1 MSIYTK
7 PCSEQDP
14 VNYYGV
20 YSYPQ
25 GCKSCI
31 GVPESLTTNP
41 WVRYQTQKRIQK
53 TVGVSA
59 SEYLMN
65 LASLSAFDHLRTW
78 NAQSDRHVR
87 HVQHVRSGNRTSDKP
102 GYMSPGGTGCDIKH
116 NSYERR
122 LLRLKGKAPLRRQ
135 AIPPSFLSPTVPF
148 TLADPI
154 RGDKRVKTS
163 IVNGNNAFDCVCDR
177 RDDCGPIYEIRG
189 PYEKSSN
196 SQFNTILTFTQDSTI
211 ILFSY
216 LAVHVTVASKDNPSV
231 IVFENDFVQ
240 SPNVYPVDAGTAN
253 LVITL
258 YFNDPCILKKES
270 YQGDTSLRPLAQSSS
285 YSSSF
290 SFYPQYPFV
299 VGSTVYAANPAN
311 QNKIEPATVLE
322 YNSTT
327 YMVTIQFVNAPMNT
341 ITVSGSE
348 IYVGKKITC
357 TDSTTTT
364 TSTPSMYSTFLKT
377 SPVTS
382 GIIHYL

>member
-41 WVRYQTQKRIQK
+41 WIRYQTQKRIQK

-177 RDDCGPIYEIRG
+177 QDDDGG
-189 PYEKSSN
+189 LN
-196 SQFNTILTFTQDSTI
+196 
-211 ILFSY
+211 
-216 LAVHVTVASKDNPSV
+216 
-231 IVFENDFVQ
+231 
-240 SPNVYPVDAGTAN
+240 
-253 LVITL
+253 
-258 YFNDPCILKKES
+258 
-270 YQGDTSLRPLAQSSS
+270 YQGDKSLRPLAQSS
-285 YSSSF
+285 SSSF

-327 YMVTIQFVNAPMNT
+327 YMVTIQFVNDPMNT

-348 IYVGKKITC
+348 IYVGKKTTC

-364 TSTPSMYSTFLKT
+364 FTPSMYSTFLKT
-377 SPVTS
+377 SPFTS